1 MRVAI
6 YGVSKARNIL
16 RVKRRGRLLLPQ
28 DHLYRLLRSLGMLDD
43 HTTAFTSI
51 IFQRR
56 PPIHPSLCE
65 ATFHRHSLSPSLSGS
80 PLHIFLSV
88 VLFFSSLV
96 IQSDL
101 EGQVRFVDFLANN
114 ENATP
119 DVLHLVA
126 QSLDQPGDHNQA
138 KIIIQVQSN
147 YDFSIL
153 INLACL
159 CNVSVA
165 LSLGLMFHTI
175 PEISVMPESH
185 KHWKMSLKILLSWK
199 VT

>member
-1 MRVAI
+1 MPSGWFDETSDDSYGMYACI
-6 YGVSKARNIL
+6 YELWKNCCGRTDGTGKSK
-16 RVKRRGRLLLPQ
+16 VPQ
-28 DHLYRLLRSLGMLDD
+28 
-43 HTTAFTSI
+43 
-51 IFQRR
+51 
-56 PPIHPSLCE
+56 
-65 ATFHRHSLSPSLSGS
+65 
-80 PLHIFLSV
+80 
-88 VLFFSSLV
+88 
-96 IQSDL
+96 
-101 EGQVRFVDFLANN
+101 EGLA
-114 ENATP
+114 A
-119 DVLHLVA
+119 L
-126 QSLDQPGDHNQA
+126 

>member
-1 MRVAI
+1 MYPRQGISFVLKEEAGSSCLKTI
-6 YGVSKARNIL
+6 STASFAPWECLMIT
-16 RVKRRGRLLLPQ
+16 P
-28 DHLYRLLRSLGMLDD
+28 LRSLLFSSKDALQSILLYAKLLSIANLSLPLSLDPL
-43 HTTAFTSI
+43 F
-51 IFQRR
+51 IF
-56 PPIHPSLCE
+56 
-65 ATFHRHSLSPSLSGS
+65 SLSA
-80 PLHIFLSV
+80 
-88 VLFFSSLV
+88 VLFFISLV

-101 EGQVRFVDFLANN
+101 EGQVRFLDLLANN

-126 QSLDQPGDHNQA
+126 QSLDQPGVQNQA

-147 YDFSIL
+147 YDLSIL

-185 KHWKMSLKILLSWK
+185 RHWKISLKILLSWK